1 MTRLGTRLLLWD
13 PGHILQLTHLHLMTR
28 RTFMGIGIR
37 NLSVGAELESEA
49 TNFADA
55 LRQTAVGILGT
66 TVQLADLVRH
76 RHSGSQALQTVDVWT
91 APGDSIR
98 RRRVYVHRRR
108 GGIAHVCP
116 AFHNCPVASRL
127 MSGLWQIARR
137 QQKRQAGVTRGE
149 CASIRLLLSLHV
161 SCSRYVRSEQFAAMF
176 FGVACMFLVA

>member
-1 MTRLGTRLLLWD
+1 
-13 PGHILQLTHLHLMTR
+13 
-28 RTFMGIGIR
+28 MGIGIR

-66 TVQLADLVRH
+66 TVQLADLVR
-76 RHSGSQALQTVDVWT
+76 RRPAGSQAEQTVDVWPF
-91 APGDSIR
+91 PGDSIR
-98 RRRVYVHRRR
+98 RRRVHVHWRC
-108 GGIAHVCP
+108 GGIAYVRPTFDYCL
-116 AFHNCPVASRL
+116 VGSGL